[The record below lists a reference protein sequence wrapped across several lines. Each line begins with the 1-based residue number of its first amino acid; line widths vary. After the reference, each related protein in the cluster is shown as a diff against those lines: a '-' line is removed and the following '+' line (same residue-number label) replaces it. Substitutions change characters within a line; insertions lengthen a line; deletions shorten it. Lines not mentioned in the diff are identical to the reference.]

1 MLASAGRWDGG
12 LNHDNGVIVWNPE
25 SGEKLRTLV
34 INANGG
40 THSIAFAPNKK
51 LLVAAS
57 RVFDKENDTSKTLI
71 TLAYPASGITEWQ
84 QSVPGWA
91 KPAFALDGNTLALL
105 SSEKKVRFLDAETG
119 SVKHELALDRPQV
132 LRWNDFAVATKAVHL
147 LAVGGKDKDEKGVVE
162 VWDLNG
168 ALAPHDS
175 CGQRNTKINAAN

>member
-1 MLASAGRWDGG
+1 M
-12 LNHDNGVIVWNPE
+12 
-25 SGEKLRTLV
+25 RTLV

-84 QSVPGWA
+84 QSVGGWA
-91 KPAFALDGNTLALL
+91 KPAFMPSGNAIAVLAAGK
-105 SSEKKVRFLDAETG
+105 SVRFLDTETG
-119 SVKHELALDRPQV
+119 SLKHEITLDSSRV
-132 LRWNDFAVATKAVHL
+132 LRWNDFALSPRAAL
-147 LAVGGKDKDEKGVVE
+147 LAVGGIDKDEKGSVG

-168 ALAPHDS
+168 ALCDA
-175 CGQRNTKINAAN
+175 NYAAAKED